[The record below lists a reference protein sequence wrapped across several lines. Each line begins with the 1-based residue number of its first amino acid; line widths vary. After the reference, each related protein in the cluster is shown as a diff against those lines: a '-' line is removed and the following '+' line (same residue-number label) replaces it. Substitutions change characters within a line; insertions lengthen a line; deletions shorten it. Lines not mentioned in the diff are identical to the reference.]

1 MSNRIDNVYSYNGS
15 VYERRSNFDAQAGF
29 ILATAASALLYK
41 LLPSFSNPFLKQ
53 MKNEHSNNYLYRGA
67 FIDAVNLSGLKDKGL
82 KIRHMDLSPI
92 ESALPPKQVANFE
105 VKSGLNAF
113 FSPFTKE
120 IYLNLNKSTIA
131 GFHELGHAMNNM
143 SGFAGKCLQKMRV
156 PGYWV
161 AGVMGTLALFSRRKP
176 EDAPKDAFDKIQDN
190 CALIAVA
197 GMVPTVAEEAM
208 ASTKGIKLAKQAG
221 LGQDLVKNL
230 KKFYGK
236 ALLSYAGYAAIT
248 GLSVFAVSKITE
260 TFTRPKK
267 LY

>member
-1 MSNRIDNVYSYNGS
+1 MSNRIDNLYSYNGGI
-15 VYERRSNFDAQAGF
+15 YERRSRVDAQAGF
-29 ILATAASALLYK
+29 VLATAASALLYK

-53 MKNEHSNNYLYRGA
+53 MKNEHSKNYLYRDV
-67 FIDAVNLSGLKDKGL
+67 FMDAINMSGLKDKGL
-82 KIRHMDLSPI
+82 KIRHMDLSQA
-92 ESALPPKQVANFE
+92 ESVLPPKEVVNYD

-120 IYLNLNKSTIA
+120 IYLNLNKSTIT

-143 SGFAGKCLQKMRV
+143 SSFAGKCLQKLRV

-161 AGVMGTLALFSRRKP
+161 AGSMGTIALFSRRKP
-176 EDAPKDAFDKIQDN
+176 KDAPKDAFDKIQDN

-208 ASTKGIKLAKQAG
+208 ASANGIKIAKQAG
-221 LGQDLVKNL
+221 LKQDLIKNL

-236 ALLSYAGYAAIT
+236 ALLSYVGYAAVT

-260 TFTRPKK
+260 AFTRPKK
-267 LY
+267 IY